1 MFDVAAQR
9 LRDNLRNE
17 RRCTMLKM
25 RLKGCP
31 RCGGDLMPDRS
42 DASDGTYG
50 CLQCGRDFAAAEIA
64 HRNVVRLPVSMPVPT
79 AA

>member
-1 MFDVAAQR
+1 
-9 LRDNLRNE
+9 
-17 RRCTMLKM
+17 MLKM

-50 CLQCGRDFAAAEIA
+50 CLQCGRDFPAAQISTTTVL
-64 HRNVVRLPVSMPVPT
+64 RFQQPVAVPT